1 MVIVKAPFSPLF
13 TKELVKNSNKEPLN
27 SMKQPRSPWVL
38 LVTHPLDL
46 SKLIMQITHLQNT
59 FYKTTTWIQSTLQ
72 LESSSSIKKQNIS
85 ILECILKQMDMGLL
99 FLRIVSWEKLT
110 LFCQIKISCW
120 TLISLRTIRKLWKR
134 CKSISNSFNS
144 ISMHVSL
151 QIHQLEMPFAT
162 FWYLS

>member
-13 TKELVKNSNKEPLN
+13 TKELVNNSNKEPLN

-99 FLRIVSWEKLT
+99 FLRIVS
-110 LFCQIKISCW
+110 
-120 TLISLRTIRKLWKR
+120 
-134 CKSISNSFNS
+134 
-144 ISMHVSL
+144 
-151 QIHQLEMPFAT
+151 
-162 FWYLS
+162 